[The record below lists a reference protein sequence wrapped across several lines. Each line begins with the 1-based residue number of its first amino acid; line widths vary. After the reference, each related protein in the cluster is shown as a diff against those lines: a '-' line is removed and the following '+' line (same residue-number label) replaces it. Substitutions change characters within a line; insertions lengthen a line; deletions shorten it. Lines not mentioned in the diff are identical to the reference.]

1 MTDTQQQNVCGI
13 LSACFTGVGILCLF
27 NFFFGITIVLGVF
40 FLLLGLIFG
49 IIGLFKRP
57 KTLSI
62 IGTIVSSLSLA
73 LITVVS
79 YFFYDFII
87 SPVVD
92 RKDDLSAFVDK
103 VQEFQLNDDEIDE
116 LTDFIGK
123 KIETNLVDMFSGADS
138 LFETEIVSKD
148 DLKNRIKTVID
159 VVIDESLLGL
169 DEYLDARGGENVDL
183 PEVPTEEFIDEESN
197 IQE

>member
-1 MTDTQQQNVCGI
+1 M
-13 LSACFTGVGILCLF
+13 
-27 NFFFGITIVLGVF
+27 
-40 FLLLGLIFG
+40 LLGLIFG

-62 IGTIVSSLSLA
+62 IGTVVSSLSLA
-73 LITVVS
+73 LVTVVS

-87 SPVVD
+87 SPVID
-92 RKDDLSAFVDK
+92 RKDDLSVFVDK

-123 KIETNLVDMFSGADS
+123 KIETNLVDMFSWADS

-159 VVIDESLLGL
+159 VVIDESLVWL

-183 PEVPTEEFIDEESN
+183 PEEPTEEIIDEESN

>member
-1 MTDTQQQNVCGI
+1 M
-13 LSACFTGVGILCLF
+13 
-27 NFFFGITIVLGVF
+27 
-40 FLLLGLIFG
+40 LLGLIFG

-62 IGTIVSSLSLA
+62 IGTVVSSLSLA
-73 LITVVS
+73 LVTVVS

-138 LFETEIVSKD
+138 LFDTEIVSKD
-148 DLKNRIKTVID
+148 DFKNRIKTVID
-159 VVIDESLLGL
+159 VVIDESLVWL

-183 PEVPTEEFIDEESN
+183 PEEPTEEIIDEESN